1 MIFPLK
7 ESRPPLSYLVRGFSG
22 QPRFMTPKVYV
33 VHCFGFWVEYECCFV
48 KVPTDQGIYPPWWL
62 ECQAR
67 LWSGSFWYVLM
78 WICLVFA
85 DRRGG
90 CSNVQTSGFC
100 QTGGKGRASHFLPST
115 YHWSHR
121 MGNPQESPGINGQCL
136 ITGGLLASC
145 RCFFSKKGG
154 YPISRRGMG
163 FIDTL
168 DTSMVKLMST
178 DCKPTGIKSTFVFV
192 GVEMR
197 AVYIL
202 YIYCIYL

>member
-1 MIFPLK
+1 
-7 ESRPPLSYLVRGFSG
+7 
-22 QPRFMTPKVYV
+22 
-33 VHCFGFWVEYECCFV
+33 
-48 KVPTDQGIYPPWWL
+48 
-62 ECQAR
+62 
-67 LWSGSFWYVLM
+67 M
-78 WICLVFA
+78 WICLVFV

-100 QTGGKGRASHFLPST
+100 QTGGKGRAFHFLPST

-121 MGNPQESPGINGQCL
+121 MGNPQKSPGINGQCL

-178 DCKPTGIKSTFVFV
+178 DSKPTGIKPTFVFV

-202 YIYCIYL
+202 YIHCKYTCSILYLAVYFVIPFPFGATGFAAAIRLHPIALAAVASISVGLQSCFGDSRPLGYADVWCTKHPENT